1 MTLKKLLKIHIK
13 KEHIL
18 IPFGFEVYFDIPP
31 IWPIPE
37 NNESQSELHIT
48 FNKIFLQS
56 LYKHNL

>member
-1 MTLKKLLKIHIK
+1 MTLKKTTENSHK

-37 NNESQSELHIT
+37 NNESQS
-48 FNKIFLQS
+48 
-56 LYKHNL
+56 